1 MIERP
6 IVSVIMP
13 AYNSEQ
19 WISKSLKSVLN
30 QTLKEIEIIVV
41 DDCST
46 DLTTGIVENVK
57 KNDDRIILIEQD
69 KNSGVANA
77 RNLGIE
83 KAEGQYI
90 AFLDADDCWEKDK
103 LKVQVDYM
111 EANNCEFSY
120 CDYFLINDENNIIG
134 QRVISNKRLAHRELL
149 YGNKIGLL
157 TVMLSKEVAK
167 KINFPDIHH
176 EDYACWLAI
185 TRSGVVAQKCS
196 TELLAYYRKYSN
208 SLTANKLQSAV
219 WTWNIFRKSEKANI
233 IKSFIYFTRYIFMV
247 VDVS

>member
-77 RNLGIE
+77 RN
-83 KAEGQYI
+83 
-90 AFLDADDCWEKDK
+90 
-103 LKVQVDYM
+103 
-111 EANNCEFSY
+111 
-120 CDYFLINDENNIIG
+120 
-134 QRVISNKRLAHRELL
+134 
-149 YGNKIGLL
+149 
-157 TVMLSKEVAK
+157 
-167 KINFPDIHH
+167 
-176 EDYACWLAI
+176 
-185 TRSGVVAQKCS
+185 
-196 TELLAYYRKYSN
+196 
-208 SLTANKLQSAV
+208 
-219 WTWNIFRKSEKANI
+219 
-233 IKSFIYFTRYIFMV
+233 
-247 VDVS
+247 